1 VIRAPAAATGWLA
14 ALAGLAF
21 AALGVALLVAAAG
34 GSLEA
39 PAPLLALGAA
49 LFLGG
54 GAAIAWQGWRGAQR
68 ARLAALHPRQ
78 PWRWD
83 HPWDPGGALD
93 DAGARARRALLR
105 AALLAAFLLPFNAL
119 MATRGQD
126 FPLASV
132 AVVDLAPLAL
142 LAHGGWLLARRR
154 RHGTSRLRF
163 HRFPYFLG
171 EPLELALHLGQRA
184 PLVRALEVS
193 LACVE
198 RRAEE
203 AMGESGPETRWAEVE
218 LWRATQALRGARQLD
233 LRFELPSD
241 GRDLGTDLVSG
252 AERRWTLRVRGR
264 APGMGYDARF
274 LVPIYARPPDDGDG
288 AEPAGGGSGRR

>member
-1 VIRAPAAATGWLA
+1 MTRAPGAATGWLA

-21 AALGVALLVAAAG
+21 AAVGVALLVAAAG

-39 PAPLLALGAA
+39 PAPLLAFGAA

-54 GAAIAWQGWRGAQR
+54 GTAVAWQGWRGAER

-78 PWRWD
+78 PWRYD
-83 HPWDPGGALD
+83 HPWEPGGALD
-93 DAGARARRALLR
+93 DAGARARRDLLR

-119 MATRGQD
+119 AATRGED
-126 FPLASV
+126 FPLAMI
-132 AVVDLAPLAL
+132 AAVDLAPLAL
-142 LAHGGWLLARRR
+142 LAHGAWLLARRR
-154 RHGTSRLRF
+154 RHGTARLRF

-171 EPLELALHLGQRA
+171 EPVEMTLHLGQRA

-193 LACVE
+193 LACAE

-203 AMGESGPETRWAEVE
+203 VMGESGPETRWTEVE
-218 LWRATQALRGARQLD
+218 LCRSTQAMRGARQLD

-252 AERRWTLRVRGR
+252 ADRRWTLEVRGK
-264 APGMGYDARF
+264 APGMDYDARF
-274 LVPIYARPPDDGDG
+274 LVPIYARPPRG
-288 AEPAGGGSGRR
+288 EPDPAPG